1 MGIAI
6 YPGSFD
12 PPTLGHLDIIKRSA
26 AQFDEVVVCVMNN
39 GQKPSQMFTPYERS
53 VLLKTAV
60 KNIKNVRISIY
71 SGLLTDYI
79 KKFHAPIII
88 RGLRAMTDFEYEFQ
102 MALVNKKLDSKFE
115 TMFMVADDKYTY
127 LSSSAVRELAK
138 FGADLSAFVPAEII
152 GAIQCKID
160 RNVKPSPFVI
170 TRSQTLLT
178 KAESTDFLPSGTESF
193 GNSM

>member
-1 MGIAI
+1 MSIAI

-12 PPTLGHLDIIKRSA
+12 PPTLGHLDIVKRTA

-39 GQKPSQMFTPYERS
+39 SQKPSQMFTTYER
-53 VLLKTAV
+53 VDLLKAAV
-60 KNIKNVRISIY
+60 MSIPNVRITTY

-79 KKFHAPIII
+79 KTFHRPIII

-102 MALVNKKLDSKFE
+102 MALVNKKLDSTFE

-152 GAIQCKID
+152 GAIRCKIEGKGKQD
-160 RNVKPSPFVI
+160 PFVI
-170 TRSQTLLT
+170 KRSQALLK
-178 KAESTDFLPSGTESF
+178 KAENTDFLPSGTESF

>member
-1 MGIAI
+1 MSIAI

-12 PPTLGHLDIIKRSA
+12 PPTLGHMDIIKRSA

-39 GQKPSQMFTPYERS
+39 GQKPSQMFTPCERS
-53 VLLKTAV
+53 ELLKTAV
-60 KNIKNVRISIY
+60 RNIKNVRIATY

-79 KKFHAPIII
+79 KKFHRPIII
-88 RGLRAMTDFEYEFQ
+88 RGLRAITDFEYEFQ
-102 MALVNKKLDSKFE
+102 MALVNKKLDPMFE

-152 GAIQCKID
+152 GAIQCKI
-160 RNVKPSPFVI
+160 NGNGKQNPFVI
-170 TRSQTLLT
+170 KRGQK
-178 KAESTDFLPSGTESF
+178 KAENTDFLPSGTESF
-193 GNSM
+193 VNSM